1 MTFICNVKFITTLMT
16 QPYSTPINS
25 LRGNIILADRDVNL
39 CNSLKR
45 FLEREG
51 YGVSICRS
59 LSDFMTIEHDDVK
72 CIVMDIN
79 LEGTSAVPTI
89 EMIRQ
94 STHEGDA
101 PILLTCD
108 VKSVDDVIKGLG
120 AGADDYLMK
129 PFSTNELI
137 GRIRSIEKA
146 FDHK

>member
-1 MTFICNVKFITTLMT
+1 MT
-16 QPYSTPINS
+16 QPYSTPTNS
-25 LRGNIILADRDVNL
+25 LRGNIIVADRDINL
-39 CNSLKR
+39 CNSIKR
-45 FLEREG
+45 FLEKEG

-79 LEGTSAVPTI
+79 LEESSAVPTI

-94 STHEGDA
+94 SPHEGDA

-108 VKSVDDVIKGLG
+108 VLSTDNVIKGLS

-129 PFSTNELI
+129 PFSTHELLT
-137 GRIRSIEKA
+137 RIKRIEKTL
-146 FDHK
+146 